1 MIFVVQRYS
10 VLSGHL
16 GLELVHGEAHVDE
29 VLLGRGVALL
39 LSSNL
44 KALLTESCILNI
56 LKLILDLNCIQLN
69 VGN

>member
-29 VLLGRGVALL
+29 VLLGRGVTLL
-39 LSSNL
+39 LFSNW
-44 KALLTESCILNI
+44 KAELLN
-56 LKLILDLNCIQLN
+56 
-69 VGN
+69 